1 MIGSVR
7 QWLAVA
13 AGSVCVSGS
22 AIFAA
27 SVRAPLGAACSRLG
41 GAPALPCPQP
51 ANDVMLLRAGIVA
64 AGLLI
69 AVLIVV
75 GSRIWSRR
83 HR

>member
-13 AGSVCVSGS
+13 AGSVCVTGS
-22 AIFAA
+22 VIFAA
-27 SVRAPLGAACSRLG
+27 SVRAPLAACFRLG

>member
-13 AGSVCVSGS
+13 AGSVCVTGS
-22 AIFAA
+22 VIFAA
-27 SVRAPLGAACSRLG
+27 SVRAPLAACSRLG

-51 ANDVMLLRAGIVA
+51 ANEVILLRAGIVA

-75 GSRIWSRR
+75 GSRIWIRR

>member
-1 MIGSVR
+1 MIGSMR

-13 AGSVCVSGS
+13 AGSVCVTGS
-22 AIFAA
+22 VIFAA
-27 SVRAPLGAACSRLG
+27 SVRAPLVGCSRLG

-51 ANDVMLLRAGIVA
+51 ANNVMPLRAGIVA

-69 AVLIVV
+69 AVLIVM
-75 GSRIWSRR
+75 GSRSWSRR